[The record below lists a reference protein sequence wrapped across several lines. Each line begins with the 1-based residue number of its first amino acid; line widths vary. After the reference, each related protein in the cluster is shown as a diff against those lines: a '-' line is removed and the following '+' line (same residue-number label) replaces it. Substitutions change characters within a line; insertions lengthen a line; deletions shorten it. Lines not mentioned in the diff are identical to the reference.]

1 MNTQVHSERR
11 GSILAISLQ
20 RADKKNSLTTAMY
33 HTLTELFAQADQD
46 EAVAVIHLTGSGD
59 SFCAGND
66 LNDFMAAA
74 ERGEKDSPACAFL
87 QQLHR
92 QRKPV
97 VVAVN
102 GVAVG
107 IGVTLLLHCDLVYA
121 AAGAPFRLPFVDLG
135 LVPEGG
141 SSALLPQM
149 LGHRRAAE
157 LLLAGKP
164 FDAENAAEMGI
175 INGVC
180 SADQLQSH
188 SWSMAELLAAKP
200 PQALQEAKAMLK
212 SNPDQPLAQVI
223 ASEVK
228 LFMARL
234 AEDEAQQVLRAFMK
248 PGR

>member
-1 MNTQVHSERR
+1 MSTQIQGSRR
-11 GSILAISLQ
+11 GKIFAISLQ

-33 HTLTELFAQADQD
+33 QTLTELLAEADRD
-46 EAVAVIHLTGSGD
+46 EAVAVVHLTGSGD

-74 ERGEKDSPACAFL
+74 ERGEEDSPARAFL

-92 QRKPV
+92 QRKPI

-107 IGVTLLLHCDLVYA
+107 IGVTMLLHCDLVYA
-121 AAGAPFRLPFVDLG
+121 TTGAPFRLPFVDLG

-157 LLLAGKP
+157 LLLVGRK
-164 FDAENAAEMGI
+164 FDAEAAVEMGI
-175 INGVC
+175 VNEVC
-180 SADQLQSH
+180 PADQLQAH

-212 SNPDQPLAQVI
+212 KNPSQPLAEVI
-223 ASEVK
+223 DSEVEQ
-228 LFMARL
+228 FMARL
-234 AEDEAQQVLRAFMK
+234 GCEEAKQVLNGLMK
-248 PGR
+248 PRS